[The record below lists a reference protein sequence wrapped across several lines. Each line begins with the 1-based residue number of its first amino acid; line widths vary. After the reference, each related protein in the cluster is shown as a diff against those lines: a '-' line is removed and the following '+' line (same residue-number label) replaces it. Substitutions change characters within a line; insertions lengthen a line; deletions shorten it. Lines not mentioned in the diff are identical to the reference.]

1 MKNLTSRSSKP
12 ALLATASAGAVVAL
26 LLSGCAAGALG
37 SAGGASNE
45 SATQARNFP
54 EVYSQEIDWQECGP
68 DFDFREGL
76 EEYIL
81 GEGGNVEG
89 LRCAMIAAPIDW
101 NDPANDT
108 TIDLAIMNIPATG
121 DEPIGT
127 LLSNPGGPGASG
139 MNFTLGL
146 TGSKD
151 FDEVH
156 QKYNLL
162 GFDPRGI
169 ARSSAVECESD
180 TEIFELQIALCAE
193 ENPLALSMGTTQVA
207 RDMELMRHLV
217 GDSKMNYAGFSYGT
231 VIGASYVTLFPENLG
246 HIMLDSAWPSNWSS
260 PLGSYLQGEAVAHA
274 KRDLVSSCGNEY
286 AVQNCPINSEEGLL
300 QKLEE
305 LNEQPLLASDGTEVN
320 GGMLSGYLTTA
331 LYDGPTGRSKV
342 LETVGRAVA
351 GEQAAID
358 ELAEAMAGGGSK
370 VGLSGMVVRCLS
382 TPRDP
387 NLIGLYEYINEH
399 GLPEAMG
406 GPEIND
412 ETLEEY
418 FDLKCEALP
427 NSSQDYLDFENKSD
441 VPVLVYGITGDHATP
456 FEGAKRLVEELG
468 NARLVTLDGSGHIA
482 TFQGRSACADDIAKN
497 YLLKGELPAEG
508 TVCFDGPNQ

>member
-1 MKNLTSRSSKP
+1 MNTLSMRASKRAFVTFG
-12 ALLATASAGAVVAL
+12 ALASIAAL
-26 LLSGCAAGALG
+26 LLSGCAAFGTAGAEK
-37 SAGGASNE
+37 SE

-54 EVYSQEIDWQECGP
+54 EVYAQEIDWQECGP
-68 DFDFREGL
+68 DFEFREGL

-81 GEGGNVEG
+81 GEGGNVAG
-89 LRCAMIAAPIDW
+89 LRCAMIAAPLDW

-121 DEPIGT
+121 DNPIGT

-146 TGSKD
+146 TGNKD
-151 FDEVH
+151 FEEVH

-193 ENPLALSMGTTQVA
+193 GNPLARSMGTTQVA

-274 KRDLVSSCGNEY
+274 KRDLVSSCATEY
-286 AVQNCPINSEEGLL
+286 AVASCPIDSETSLL
-300 QKLEE
+300 QKFEE
-305 LNEQPLLASDGTEVN
+305 LDATPLLASDGTEVN

-331 LYDGPTGRSKV
+331 LYEGPTGRTKV
-342 LETVGRAVA
+342 LETVGRVVA
-351 GEQAAID
+351 AEQSAID

-412 ETLEEY
+412 QTLEQY

-427 NSSQDYLDFENKSD
+427 NSSQDYLDFVNKSE

-456 FEGAKRLVEELG
+456 FEGAQRLVEELG
-468 NARLVTLDGSGHIA
+468 NARLVTLDGNGHIA
-482 TFQGRSACADDIAKN
+482 TFQGRSSCADDIAKN
-497 YLLKGELPAEG
+497 YLLKRELPAEG
-508 TVCFDGPNQ
+508 TVCTDD

>member
-1 MKNLTSRSSKP
+1 MNTLSFRASKP
-12 ALLATASAGAVVAL
+12 KVITLGAFASIAALV
-26 LLSGCAAGALG
+26 LSGCAAFG
-37 SAGGASNE
+37 SAGAEKSE

-81 GEGGNVEG
+81 GEGGNVAG
-89 LRCAMIAAPIDW
+89 LRCAMIAAPLDW
-101 NDPANDT
+101 NDPGNDT
-108 TIDLAIMNIPATG
+108 TIEVAIMNIPATG
-121 DEPIGT
+121 DKPIGT

-146 TGSKD
+146 TGNKD
-151 FDEVH
+151 FEEVH
-156 QKYNLL
+156 KKYNLL

-260 PLGSYLQGEAVAHA
+260 PLGAYLQGEAVAHA
-274 KRDLVSSCGNEY
+274 KRDLVSLCATEY
-286 AVQNCPINSEEGLL
+286 AVASCPIDNEASLL
-300 QKLEE
+300 QEFEE
-305 LNEQPLLASDGTEVN
+305 LDATPLQASDGTAVD

-331 LYDGPTGRSKV
+331 LYEGPTGRARV
-342 LETVGRAVA
+342 LETVGRVVA

-370 VGLSGMVVRCLS
+370 VGLSGMIVRCLS

-387 NLIGLYEYINEH
+387 NLIGLYNYINEH

-412 ETLEEY
+412 ETLEQY

-427 NSSQDYLDFENKSD
+427 NSSEDYLDFVNKSD

-456 FEGAKRLVEELG
+456 FEGAQRLVEELG
-468 NARLVTLDGSGHIA
+468 NARLVTLEGNGHIA
-482 TFQGRSACADDIAKN
+482 SFQGRSSCADDIAKT

-508 TVCFDGPNQ
+508 TVCTDD